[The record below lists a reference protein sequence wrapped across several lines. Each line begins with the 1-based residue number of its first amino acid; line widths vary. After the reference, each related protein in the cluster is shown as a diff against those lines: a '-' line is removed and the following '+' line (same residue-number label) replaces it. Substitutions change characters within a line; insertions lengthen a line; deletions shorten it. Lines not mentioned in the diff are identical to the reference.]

1 MIKEPFTN
9 LPLINEKTG
18 ILDNAGM
25 AVTHALKSIGFSE
38 VENVRI
44 GRILD
49 YNADSLEEAENIAK
63 SQTNEV
69 MEYYEVKET

>member
-1 MIKEPFTN
+1 MYRVKIM
-9 LPLINEKTG
+9 LHTG

-44 GRILD
+44 GRTLD

>member
-1 MIKEPFTN
+1 MMYRAKIM
-9 LPLINEKTG
+9 LHTG

-44 GRILD
+44 GRTLD
-49 YNADSLEEAENIAK
+49 
-63 SQTNEV
+63 
-69 MEYYEVKET
+69 

>member
-1 MIKEPFTN
+1 MMYRAKIM
-9 LPLINEKTG
+9 LHTG

-25 AVTHALKSIGFSE
+25 GVTLALKSIGFSE

-44 GRILD
+44 GRTLD
-49 YNADSLEEAENIAK
+49 YNADSLEDAENIAK

>member
-1 MIKEPFTN
+1 MMYRAKIM
-9 LPLINEKTG
+9 LHTG

-25 AVTHALKSIGFSE
+25 AVTLALKSIGFSE

-69 MEYYEVKET
+69 MEYYEIKET

>member
-1 MIKEPFTN
+1 M
-9 LPLINEKTG
+9 LHTG

-25 AVTHALKSIGFSE
+25 AVTLALKSIGFSE

-44 GRILD
+44 GRTLD